1 MLGEVIAPLVAVPR
15 LFAEANTRSPWS
27 WVAPRLWGLCLAR
40 LLVHLAEIM
49 WRCDLS
55 GQRCPFGLVAVSLD
69 FFSVSPLGYLDVK
82 ERPNAFRRFLLK
94 IWLLPTLSYIYL
106 DSKRIPV
113 YNRQST
119 QLADFGR
126 PSAIRCRG

>member
-69 FFSVSPLGYLDVK
+69 FFSVSPLGYSNFK
-82 ERPNAFRRFLLK
+82 ERPTPLGVSVKNLAIANFV
-94 IWLLPTLSYIYL
+94 ICLSG
-106 DSKRIPV
+106 V
-113 YNRQST
+113 
-119 QLADFGR
+119 
-126 PSAIRCRG
+126 